1 MACNIF
7 LESRTEHRWLKWI
20 ALEDIGRYEDKTI
33 RSSKSDPWRA
43 AIPELFA
50 QDAVPAQAARRW
62 WTSKRR
68 KPSRSDAPAG
78 IKMSESSCLRHQ
90 SHDVPVGFSLSCKFR
105 ASLWSCNRDGCF
117 YLSAS
122 RLFPKAQCGNCHF
135 NLRCKCGMVWS
146 GLHALDQF
154 NFQLIPC
161 DTWSFFM
168 QFFGVLCVHSSVW
181 GHAGSTVMSR
191 HSYTVGCE
199 MPPTRAAFPA
209 RCVQED
215 YRDVRCV
222 ISRIVQVQVELESF
236 TTRST
241 SMPMTHEKFWWDYG
255 DMGYQHL
262 NLLERSSAFS
272 SWTRT
277 SGARQSHCANLCFQ
291 KLEFVRG
298 VRGDLLKSHL
308 KATGNVGLACAC
320 NPCCTWEP
328 SAPASD
334 CKLQSCNWWPGR
346 HHAIPKV
353 VTCCRGPWRL

>member
-43 AIPELFA
+43 AILELFA

-222 ISRIVQVQVELESF
+222 ISRIVQVQVELENDKINKYAHDAREILMRLWGHGIPASES
-236 TTRST
+236 TRA
-241 SMPMTHEKFWWDYG
+241 KLGLF
-255 DMGYQHL
+255 
-262 NLLERSSAFS
+262 LLDSNKWCQTISL
-272 SWTRT
+272 
-277 SGARQSHCANLCFQ
+277 RQSVLSKAWIRSRCSRWFIKKPPQSNGQRRACLC
-291 KLEFVRG
+291 L
-298 VRGDLLKSHL
+298 
-308 KATGNVGLACAC
+308 
-320 NPCCTWEP
+320 
-328 SAPASD
+328 
-334 CKLQSCNWWPGR
+334 
-346 HHAIPKV
+346 
-353 VTCCRGPWRL
+353 